1 MYTNEMMN
9 HIDQYLR
16 RIIELQIR
24 DVVRQTK
31 NKESVK
37 SILGRHTKILV
48 KYMVKLETKG
58 DKTENRVL
66 VFTPVRIYLLSAKV
80 PTKIECH
87 FHYLDIVGVES
98 KKSTHFSIVTNDRPY
113 SFVTTGD
120 AGNFSSSADVILTD
134 LASAIKQIFPTVP
147 LKYIIKKI
155 DIQPPERETIFSE
168 EFRPSD
174 PRNVGP
180 CGGFSAQYACM
191 CDFHG
196 VPYRE
201 EVAWDV
207 DTIYLSH
214 DTRLLNLRD
223 FDHLEPKDLM
233 AIVSALEYNTFFR
246 GLKAAHMRLSHE
258 TLERILHVLKR
269 SMWLE
274 ELHLES
280 LGLRWD
286 FLNKL
291 SISVITNSSPAI
303 RTIDL
308 SHNLIEDKGAIH
320 LAGPIAKV
328 SKGLCKLALS
338 HCGLTS
344 KGVNQ
349 MSHSL
354 TLNQSISN
362 SLTYLD
368 LSGNSLKD
376 DITNLHNF
384 LAQPNVLE
392 HLDLASTDI
401 MLENLFGA
409 LLRGC
414 ATHLSHLNVSHNSFS
429 TKKGKEIPPSFKQFF
444 TSTLSLKHLNIA
456 GCKLPMEALKN
467 LLLGLACNESTA
479 GLHLDLSGNTLG
491 TQGAHVLE
499 SCIHGVRVLQSL
511 DISDNNLDAELAS
524 VLTAISKN
532 PSIRTLHLMRSLTG
546 MKPKHVPTVM
556 DALVNL
562 IQKDDFPLVE
572 LVLSENKL
580 KHDLHD
586 FINALGSNQSLQ
598 KLDISGNYMGDVGAR
613 LLAKA
618 LQINNRLRTIYLDK
632 NSVTLQGYADIVYA
646 LEHNHSMRTIPFP
659 VFDIAPHLKNHPDKT
674 DAVMRKMQELLQRNC
689 NGLKRANGQ
698 GFRLQHGFMLSSTH
712 QLVDK
717 LVAETQDTISIAKG
731 GGDNVSAVQRLIS
744 DAENCKQLMP
754 KLQEAVRND
763 AHPIETK
770 LTRVAGELSYTI
782 RSYLEETLETMIR
795 TGIEQCPKTLGNQIV
810 IQELRKALNERLQIP
825 EDFLQN
831 CLLNNAGS
839 EIMNKVGEIEQ
850 SLAAAISDRATDE
863 VLEALTRYRRGLG
876 ISESPSVLLDE
887 PQTPDIVRS
896 RSSHEAEGL
905 IIRPGGRG
913 SVLPKL
919 GLESPTKLE
928 YLNLA
933 TPHLPTKRRSV
944 ARKVRPQ
951 SVVENLSLSHI
962 PDLLESPSSHR
973 SSSQLS
979 SRGAAAAA
987 AAAAAG
993 AGGASAAGHMM
1004 SDSNAAMDDGNVDEC
1019 CDSIT
1024 ELPSAS
1030 FQLQHLVKGRPK
1042 RAKTRAPTRPLVNA
1056 ECAAGAVRDIGDGL
1070 EHFFR
1075 PGSVTPTTLTPLVSP
1090 TSEEC
1095 SSLSFVDSPT
1105 MSRDG
1110 NGHMTSE
1117 ETTPIMEE
1125 RRPIKLER
1133 QSPLLKSASW
1143 ATRSRST
1150 DNLEKYSPLVG
1161 RKSPLVKMRTEGGPG
1176 NEEAA
1181 AAAIAPSAALLKP
1194 GTRDEKMR
1202 SPSSD
1207 SIKSH
1212 ATGGAVANDG
1222 SLLVKTGNGILRTPL
1237 ALQKPR
1243 PWSVVGSEPKA
1254 NNDLVT
1260 GNGSI
1265 DSTKTT
1271 PDTLEEDIEVLPFGP
1286 GIAPGAA
1293 LEKKSVRE
1301 LAAGLSRLELPLKP
1315 PVMPRTMLSTVSRT
1329 STASNGS
1336 SHSSSSSSNNSS
1348 ATTTMTTTTST
1359 VLNNQ
1364 TRSKI
1369 TSTSST
1375 NSATQET
1382 LSKTIITEHGNSS
1395 SSSSSKSQST
1405 DHAIACASL
1414 ISNEIL
1420 SMRNG
1425 QLATKP
1431 TSCAESNVKRIAGK
1445 EISTLFEETLVE
1457 GLQRTSTRRTFRDSP
1472 YTKEDV
1478 VDL

>member
-1 MYTNEMMN
+1 MSTRS
-9 HIDQYLR
+9 QL
-16 RIIELQIR
+16 
-24 DVVRQTK
+24 TK
-31 NKESVK
+31 DLNESVK

-66 VFTPVRIYLLSAKV
+66 VFTPVRVYLLSAKV

-98 KKSTHFSIVTNDRPY
+98 KKSTHFAIVTSDRPY

-120 AGNFSSSADVILTD
+120 AGNFSSNADVILTD

-147 LKYIIKKI
+147 LKYIIRKI

-214 DTRLLNLRD
+214 DTRVLNLRD

-274 ELHLES
+274 ELHLEA

-291 SISVITNSSPAI
+291 SISVITNSNPAI

-308 SHNLIEDKGAIH
+308 SHNIIEDKGAIH

-328 SKGLCKLALS
+328 SKGLCKLALA

-362 SLTYLD
+362 SLTHLD

-401 MLENLFGA
+401 TLENLFGA

-414 ATHLSHLNVSHNSFS
+414 ATHLAHLNVSHNSFS

-444 TSTLSLKHLNIA
+444 TSTFSLKHLNIA

-479 GLHLDLSGNTLG
+479 GLYLDLSSNTLG
-491 TQGAHVLE
+491 AQGAHVLE

-511 DISDNNLDAELAS
+511 DISDNNLDAELAP

-532 PSIRTLHLMRSLTG
+532 PSIRTLHLTRSLTG
-546 MKPKHVPTVM
+546 MKPKHIPPVM

-598 KLDISGNYMGDVGAR
+598 KLDISGNFMGDVGAR

-618 LQINNRLRTIYLDK
+618 LQINNRLRTIYMDK
-632 NSVTLQGYADIVYA
+632 NGVTLQGYADIVYA

-659 VFDIAPHLKNHPDKT
+659 VFDIAPHLKSHPDKT

-689 NGLKRANGQ
+689 NGLKRATGH

-717 LVAETQDTISIAKG
+717 LVAETQDTISLAKG
-731 GGDNVSAVQRLIS
+731 GSESASAVQRLIT

-763 AHPIETK
+763 SHPIEMK
-770 LTRVAGELSYTI
+770 LTRVASELSYTI
-782 RSYLEETLETMIR
+782 KSYLEETLETMMR

-810 IQELRKALNERLQIP
+810 VQDLRKALAERLVVP
-825 EDFLQN
+825 EEFLQI

-863 VLEALTRYRRGLG
+863 VLEALTRYRRGMG
-876 ISESPSVLLDE
+876 IAESPSVLLDE

-896 RSSHEAEGL
+896 RSSHDADGL

-913 SVLPKL
+913 SILPKL
-919 GLESPTKLE
+919 GLESPT
-928 YLNLA
+928 A
-933 TPHLPTKRRSV
+933 TPHLPTKRRSL
-944 ARKVRPQ
+944 AKKVRPQ
-951 SVVENLSLSHI
+951 SVVENLSLGHF

-979 SRGAAAAA
+979 AR
-987 AAAAAG
+987 AAAG
-993 AGGASAAGHMM
+993 AAALGAANMT
-1004 SDSNAAMDDGNVDEC
+1004 DSIAVDDGGVDEC

-1042 RAKTRAPTRPLVNA
+1042 RAKTRAPTRPLVTT
-1056 ECAAGAVRDIGDGL
+1056 ECAGGSREIGEGL

-1117 ETTPIMEE
+1117 ETTPILEE

-1176 NEEAA
+1176 SGSAGAEETNS
-1181 AAAIAPSAALLKP
+1181 PSSNLLKAT
-1194 GTRDEKMR
+1194 TREDKTR

-1212 ATGGAVANDG
+1212 ATGEG
-1222 SLLVKTGNGILRTPL
+1222 SVIVKTGNGILRTPIV
-1237 ALQKPR
+1237 LQKPR

-1254 NNDLVT
+1254 SGELIT
-1260 GNGSI
+1260 GNGNA
-1265 DSTKTT
+1265 DSSKTT
-1271 PDTLEEDIEVLPFGP
+1271 PEKLEEDDVEVVTFGSTCSSSIVGITP
-1286 GIAPGAA
+1286 GIALSTSGGGSIVGITPGGA

-1301 LAAGLSRLELPLKP
+1301 LAAGLNRMELPLKP
-1315 PVMPRTMLSTVSRT
+1315 PVMPRTLLNV
-1329 STASNGS
+1329 AS
-1336 SHSSSSSSNNSS
+1336 
-1348 ATTTMTTTTST
+1348 A
-1359 VLNNQ
+1359 
-1364 TRSKI
+1364 R

-1375 NSATQET
+1375 GSTSNSVSDSSTTTNISMTVLNQSQARPRIVGSTSSTET
-1382 LSKTIITEHGNSS
+1382 ITAH
-1395 SSSSSKSQST
+1395 ST
-1405 DHAIACASL
+1405 TSDHEKQHAKACANL

-1425 QLATKP
+1425 QLGAKSG
-1431 TSCAESNVKRIAGK
+1431 SCAESGGVKRIAGK

-1457 GLQRTSTRRTFRDSP
+1457 ELQQSMATRRGFRDSP